1 MVTYYC
7 TNCWAEVA
15 PVACTCPE
23 CGRPVEDAQANL
35 TDKYVAALRHPQP
48 ETRLRAAWMLGRMR
62 AASAVPAL
70 LALVEAKSDY
80 DPYVLSAA
88 LKSLGQIG
96 DRRAV
101 RVLASLLAD
110 PHAPFMARM
119 EAAYALAA
127 IGGAE
132 AWAVLEQAAE
142 HDASERVR
150 QAAARPLL
158 DLTRHPA

>member
-7 TNCWAEVA
+7 TNCWAVV
-15 PVACTCPE
+15 PPRVTVCPE
-23 CGRPVEDAQANL
+23 CGGPVEDARANL
-35 TDKYVAALRHPQP
+35 ADKYVAALRHPQP

-62 AASAVPAL
+62 AGSAVPAL
-70 LALVEAKSDY
+70 TALVEARGDH

-96 DRRAV
+96 DRQAV
-101 RVLASLLAD
+101 PVLAGLLAA

-127 IGGAE
+127 IGGEE
-132 AWAVLEQAAE
+132 AWAALERAAE
-142 HDASERVR
+142 HDANDRVR
-150 QAAARPLL
+150 QAAAGQLL